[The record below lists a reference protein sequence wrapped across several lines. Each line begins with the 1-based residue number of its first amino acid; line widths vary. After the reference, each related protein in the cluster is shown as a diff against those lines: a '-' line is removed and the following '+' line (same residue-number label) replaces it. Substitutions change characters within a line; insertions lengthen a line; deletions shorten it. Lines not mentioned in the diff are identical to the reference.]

1 MDKTRSHDSIT
12 WHTALSCESGA
23 CVEVAANQNTI
34 LIRNSRQPDG
44 PLIEYTSEEWHAFV
58 SGVKKGDFD
67 NLLN

>member
-1 MDKTRSHDSIT
+1 MDRTRGNNSLT
-12 WHTALSCESGA
+12 WLTALSCESGA

-44 PLIEYTSEEWHAFV
+44 PLIEYTPEEWHAFV

>member
-34 LIRNSRQPDG
+34 LIRNSREPDG
-44 PLIEYTSEEWHAFV
+44 PLIEYTAEEWHAFV

>member
-1 MDKTRSHDSIT
+1 MDKTRSHDNIT

-44 PLIEYTSEEWHAFV
+44 PLIEYTPEEWHEFV
-58 SGVKKGDFD
+58 SGIKKGDFD

>member
-44 PLIEYTSEEWHAFV
+44 PLIEYTAEEWHAFV
-58 SGVKKGDFD
+58 SGVKEGDFD

>member
-1 MDKTRSHDSIT
+1 MDKTRSHDNIT

-23 CVEVAANQNTI
+23 CVEVAADQDTI

-44 PLIEYTSEEWHAFV
+44 PLVEYTPEEWHAFV